1 MRCRS
6 DDSSIGARLGAFL
19 VKFRRYGSGPADLVR
34 ITLKNGH
41 WNPTAKCLLC
51 ANSGPSAAQQKLL
64 YSVTRPTRASSDAG
78 SSKPSVFAVL
88 GLQSWGCSLGAAVL
102 GLMRSWYGRL
112 HYRDLAQ
119 VCFGV
124 GLLFITAPLF
134 NVSILPGRPMTL
146 LRAIIHNR
154 LPARCAPSVVE

>member
-1 MRCRS
+1 MAQGLRTLSALPSKTDIGTQPRNVCFAPIPDQVRRS
-6 DDSSIGARLGAFL
+6 KSFFIRSPGRRARAAMPARRNRLFLQSWDCSLG
-19 VKFRRYGSGPADLVR
+19 
-34 ITLKNGH
+34 TE
-41 WNPTAKCLLC
+41 
-51 ANSGPSAAQQKLL
+51 
-64 YSVTRPTRASSDAG
+64 
-78 SSKPSVFAVL
+78 VL

-102 GLMRSWYGRL
+102 GLMTSWYGRL